1 VASERVAVLGMS
13 ATVTCGARDHATLLA
28 RSLDADGLSCSWQW
42 LERRASSLRGSRSEV
57 AAWALALER
66 ELERDHADVALL
78 HYSAFAYSHRGVP
91 LYAHPALAALR
102 RTRTPIVIVMHE
114 YAYPWRLGDWRGNV
128 WALTQRAALYEL
140 IRACSAA
147 VASTDFRVAALAS
160 ERWLPRRPVALAP
173 IYSNLPAP
181 RTAPRRQRSG
191 HVIGLFGYAFESAA
205 VALVL
210 DALGVLRTRGLDVRL
225 RLLGGPGRDSHA
237 GRGWQLAAAQ
247 RRLDSQLSFSGILPA
262 QELSDALADCDAL
275 LFADSPG
282 PTSRKGT
289 LAGSLASGSPV
300 IATDGPRTWQALVEA
315 DAARVVAPSPRAL
328 ADAVAAVLADEQLRD
343 GLGARGRA
351 FAEQQMS
358 VQRTADVVEKLFGEV
373 LGGGSAA
380 VP

>member
-28 RSLDADGLSCSWQW
+28 QALDADGLSCSWQW
-42 LERRASSLRGSRSEV
+42 LERRASSLRGSRAEV

-66 ELERDHADVALL
+66 ELERNRADIALL

-102 RTRTPIVIVMHE
+102 RSRTPIVIVMHE

-140 IRACSAA
+140 MRACSAA

-181 RTAPRRQRSG
+181 RTASRPQRSG

-210 DALGVLRTRGLDVRL
+210 DALRALLARGLDVRL
-225 RLLGGPGRDSHA
+225 RLLGGPGRDSGA
-237 GRGWQLAAAQ
+237 GHGWRIAAEQRG
-247 RRLDSQLSFSGILPA
+247 LDSLLSFSGILPA
-262 QELSDALADCDAL
+262 QELSDALADCDLL
-275 LFADSPG
+275 LFADTPG

-289 LAGSLASGSPV
+289 LAGSLASGRPV
-300 IATDGPRTWQALVEA
+300 IATDGPRTWQELVRA
-315 DAARVVAPSPRAL
+315 DAARVVAPTPAAL
-328 ADAVAAVLADEQLRD
+328 AEAVAAVLGDEQLRE

-358 VQRTADVVEKLFGEV
+358 VQRTADVVEVLFGEV
-373 LGGGSAA
+373 LGGVSAA
-380 VP
+380 GR